1 MKSISKYLMSALVV
15 LLAASCQ
22 DAENEF
28 AGPQA
33 YPKEDAITVPGFTA
47 SSTSAIDLATDA
59 ASVDV
64 FNLSDAALPEGF
76 ALGTARI
83 VIEPTDVEAEATE
96 IATDVD
102 GMASVADLQA
112 LVESTYGKRPVNR
125 AFKAQVYVD
134 AIKDGQAF
142 LIDAGV
148 IDVNL
153 TPKAPFIASAY
164 YLVGDMVG
172 WDDAGMVKFAHSD
185 ADVYEDPVFT
195 IMFTTNGA
203 NKYWKI
209 IPQTNIDNGVF
220 WAQGK
225 TGVVG
230 VAVDGDPSMSGT
242 LTTDAPQAG
251 KIENPGMYKMTIN
264 MMDYSYTIEPV
275 APQYYIVGAIQ
286 GWSDSKKTHLF
297 TPVSSTELSYTTKW
311 TGAWDLKFWNSN
323 DFGNWANAYGCT
335 VDGDNSASGS
345 IIGTGAQAISA
356 PSAEYYTF
364 TIDMANMKYTWT
376 KLADQNPTEYSTIG
390 LIGDFNGW
398 SGDVA
403 MEQIAPH
410 NWYVVATVADGTLK
424 FRANSD
430 WTVSWGADL
439 TVSDTDFHAIGST
452 NKAPNINVPAGT
464 YAFYLNDITNAI
476 QIVKQ

>member
-134 AIKDGQAF
+134 AIKDGQAV

-153 TPKAPFIASAY
+153 TPKAPQISDAY
-164 YLVGDMVG
+164 YIIGEPG
-172 WDDAGMVKFAHSD
+172 AWDPSDITLKFNHSGN
-185 ADVYEDPVFT
+185 DVYGDPVFT
-195 IMFTTNGA
+195 ITIPVADNDGDGNMWFAISDAIAAEAYSTSGGKDWSKVIGCAEGNGNNTEEGKVA
-203 NKYWKI
+203 RRAEIGNDGSFM
-209 IPQTNIDNGVF
+209 IP
-220 WAQGK
+220 
-225 TGVVG
+225 
-230 VAVDGDPSMSGT
+230 VDGTAKYIRIT
-242 LTTDAPQAG
+242 L
-251 KIENPGMYKMTIN
+251 N
-264 MMDYSYTIEPV
+264 MMDYSYKIEKLNFAEFIYERGDNNGWGGGYALHGPNFDGVYYGAMKLNTMFKFCGDASDWNLAGNWGYSADGILGENSIDNIPCTSGFYMITADIANMTYKLTPFTKIGIIGDGQPGGWNDDTFMTYDETNHCWV
-275 APQYYIVGAIQ
+275 ATGVALTAGGSIKFR
-286 GWSDSKKTHLF
+286 SDA
-297 TPVSSTELSYTTKW
+297 
-311 TGAWDLKFWNSN
+311 AWDNVNIGGASLDKLVFNSN
-323 DFGNWANAYGCT
+323 DN
-335 VDGDNSASGS
+335 
-345 IIGTGAQAISA
+345 ISVTT
-356 PSAEYYTF
+356 S
-364 TIDMANMKYTWT
+364 
-376 KLADQNPTEYSTIG
+376 
-390 LIGDFNGW
+390 
-398 SGDVA
+398 
-403 MEQIAPH
+403 
-410 NWYVVATVADGTLK
+410 
-424 FRANSD
+424 
-430 WTVSWGADL
+430 
-439 TVSDTDFHAIGST
+439 
-452 NKAPNINVPAGT
+452 GT
-464 YAFYLNDITNAI
+464 YTVKLYLENESGQPYATLE
-476 QIVKQ
+476 

>member
-134 AIKDGQAF
+134 AIKDGQAV

-153 TPKAPFIASAY
+153 TPKAPQISDAY
-164 YLVGDMVG
+164 YIIGEPG
-172 WDDAGMVKFAHSD
+172 AWDPSDVTLKFNHSGN
-185 ADVYEDPVFT
+185 DVYGDPVFT
-195 IMFTTNGA
+195 ITIPVADNDGDGNMWFAISDAIAAEAYSTSGGKDWSKVIGCAEGNGNNTEEGKVA
-203 NKYWKI
+203 RRAEIGNDGSFM
-209 IPQTNIDNGVF
+209 IP
-220 WAQGK
+220 
-225 TGVVG
+225 
-230 VAVDGDPSMSGT
+230 VDGTAKYIRIT
-242 LTTDAPQAG
+242 L
-251 KIENPGMYKMTIN
+251 N
-264 MMDYSYTIEPV
+264 MMDYSYKIE
-275 APQYYIVGAIQ
+275 
-286 GWSDSKKTHLF
+286 
-297 TPVSSTELSYTTKW
+297 
-311 TGAWDLKFWNSN
+311 
-323 DFGNWANAYGCT
+323 
-335 VDGDNSASGS
+335 
-345 IIGTGAQAISA
+345 
-356 PSAEYYTF
+356 
-364 TIDMANMKYTWT
+364 
-376 KLADQNPTEYSTIG
+376 KLNFA
-390 LIGDFNGW
+390 
-398 SGDVA
+398 
-403 MEQIAPH
+403 
-410 NWYVVATVADGTLK
+410 
-424 FRANSD
+424 
-430 WTVSWGADL
+430 
-439 TVSDTDFHAIGST
+439 
-452 NKAPNINVPAGT
+452 
-464 YAFYLNDITNAI
+464 
-476 QIVKQ
+476 

>member
-134 AIKDGQAF
+134 AIKDGQAV

-153 TPKAPFIASAY
+153 TPKAPQISDAY
-164 YLVGDMVG
+164 YIIGEPG
-172 WDDAGMVKFAHSD
+172 AWDPSDVTLKFNHSGN
-185 ADVYEDPVFT
+185 DVYGDPVFT
-195 IMFTTNGA
+195 ITIPVADNDGDGNMWFAISDAIAAEAYSTSGGKDWSKVIGCAEGNGNNTEEGKVA
-203 NKYWKI
+203 RRAEIGNDGSFM
-209 IPQTNIDNGVF
+209 IP
-220 WAQGK
+220 
-225 TGVVG
+225 
-230 VAVDGDPSMSGT
+230 VDGTAKYIRIT
-242 LTTDAPQAG
+242 L
-251 KIENPGMYKMTIN
+251 N
-264 MMDYSYTIEPV
+264 MMDYSYKIEKLTFAEFIYERGDNNGWGGYALHGPNFDGV
-275 APQYYIVGAIQ
+275 YYGAMKLNTMFKFC
-286 GWSDSKKTHLF
+286 GDASDWNLAGNWGYSADGILG
-297 TPVSSTELSYTTKW
+297 E
-311 TGAWDLKFWNSN
+311 NSN
-323 DFGNWANAYGCT
+323 DNIPCTSGFYMITADIANMTYKLTPFTKIGIIG
-335 VDGDNSASGS
+335 DGQPGDWNDDTFMTYDETNHCWVATGVALTAGGS
-345 IIGTGAQAISA
+345 I
-356 PSAEYYTF
+356 
-364 TIDMANMKYTWT
+364 
-376 KLADQNPTEYSTIG
+376 
-390 LIGDFNGW
+390 
-398 SGDVA
+398 
-403 MEQIAPH
+403 
-410 NWYVVATVADGTLK
+410 K
-424 FRANSD
+424 FRSDAAWDNVNIGGASLDKLVFNSND
-430 WTVSWGADL
+430 
-439 TVSDTDFHAIGST
+439 
-452 NKAPNINVPAGT
+452 NISVTTSGT
-464 YAFYLNDITNAI
+464 YTVKLYLENESGQPYATLE
-476 QIVKQ
+476 

>member
-134 AIKDGQAF
+134 AIKDGQAV

-153 TPKAPFIASAY
+153 TPKAPQISDAY
-164 YLVGDMVG
+164 YIIGEPG
-172 WDDAGMVKFAHSD
+172 AWDPSDVTLKFNHSGN
-185 ADVYEDPVFT
+185 DVYGDPVFT
-195 IMFTTNGA
+195 ITIPVADNDGDGNMWFAISDAIAAEAYSTSGGTDWSKVIGCAEGNGNNTEEGKVA
-203 NKYWKI
+203 RRAEIGNDGSFM
-209 IPQTNIDNGVF
+209 IP
-220 WAQGK
+220 
-225 TGVVG
+225 
-230 VAVDGDPSMSGT
+230 VDGTAKYIRIT
-242 LTTDAPQAG
+242 L
-251 KIENPGMYKMTIN
+251 N
-264 MMDYSYTIEPV
+264 MMDYSYKIEKLNFAEFIYERGDNNGWGGYALHGPNFDGV
-275 APQYYIVGAIQ
+275 YYGAMKLNTMFKFC
-286 GWSDSKKTHLF
+286 GDASDWNLAGNWGYSADGILG
-297 TPVSSTELSYTTKW
+297 E
-311 TGAWDLKFWNSN
+311 NSN
-323 DFGNWANAYGCT
+323 DNIPCTSGFYMITADIANMTYKLTPFTKIGIIG
-335 VDGDNSASGS
+335 DGQPGGWNNDTFMTYDETNHCWVATGVALTAGGS
-345 IIGTGAQAISA
+345 I
-356 PSAEYYTF
+356 
-364 TIDMANMKYTWT
+364 
-376 KLADQNPTEYSTIG
+376 
-390 LIGDFNGW
+390 
-398 SGDVA
+398 
-403 MEQIAPH
+403 
-410 NWYVVATVADGTLK
+410 K
-424 FRANSD
+424 FRSDAAWDNVNIGGASLDKLVFNSID
-430 WTVSWGADL
+430 
-439 TVSDTDFHAIGST
+439 
-452 NKAPNINVPAGT
+452 NISVTTSGT
-464 YAFYLNDITNAI
+464 YTVKLYLENESGQPYATLE
-476 QIVKQ
+476 

>member
-134 AIKDGQAF
+134 AIKDGQAV

-153 TPKAPFIASAY
+153 TPKAPQISDAY
-164 YLVGDMVG
+164 YIIGEPG
-172 WDDAGMVKFAHSD
+172 AWDPSDVTLKFNHSGN
-185 ADVYEDPVFT
+185 DVYDDPVFT
-195 IMFTTNGA
+195 ITIPVADNDGDGNMWFAISDAIAAEAYSTSGGKDWSKVIGCAEGNGNNTEEGKVA
-203 NKYWKI
+203 RCAEIGNDGSFM
-209 IPQTNIDNGVF
+209 IP
-220 WAQGK
+220 
-225 TGVVG
+225 
-230 VAVDGDPSMSGT
+230 VDGTAKFIKIT
-242 LTTDAPQAG
+242 LD
-251 KIENPGMYKMTIN
+251 
-264 MMDYSYTIEPV
+264 MMDYSYKIEKLNFQEYLWI
-275 APQYYIVGAIQ
+275 AGSGN
-286 GWSDSKKTHLF
+286 GWGHSDM
-297 TPVSSTELSYTTKW
+297 VSSPSFDGNYKGFMWLGTEFKFSTEAGW
-311 TGAWDLKFWNSN
+311 TGTNYGDGFSTAPDA
-323 DFGNWANAYGCT
+323 GNMTLPAGYSEGYYM
-335 VDGDNSASGS
+335 VDMSLASS
-345 IIGTGAQAISA
+345 SLVLTPIT
-356 PSAEYYTF
+356 
-364 TIDMANMKYTWT
+364 
-376 KLADQNPTEYSTIG
+376 TIG
-390 LIGDFNGW
+390 VIGDATPNGW
-398 SGDVA
+398 DASTPLTYNPANRCWEADV
-403 MEQIAPH
+403 
-410 NWYVVATVADGTLK
+410 VLTDGEFK
-424 FRANSD
+424 FRAND
-430 WTVSWGADL
+430 GWDISWGGDL
-439 TVSDTDFHAIGST
+439 NNLSID
-452 NKAPNINVPAGT
+452 NAPNITVAAGSYHIALYPNCPGKA
-464 YAFYLNDITNAI
+464 YAELTAN
-476 QIVKQ
+476 